1 MSGATRL
8 ALVVAAVWLV
18 FALTRLGDYGPT
30 WDAPAGEYAHGEQYL
45 GYLLSGDRAYLDF
58 SRTLGD
64 PRPPCPTL
72 EHRAP
77 HPEWPAGLYQWF
89 ETHPFGALLSAAS
102 CHLLWDTLG
111 WLPAFSAHHLPIVL
125 WVAVLLVVLVG
136 WAARRW
142 GGAAGVAA
150 ALALLLAPRFVADA
164 FNNLKDAPEAC
175 LYALSVLAFAAALA
189 RPHAGRFAL
198 AGALTGLALAQK
210 FNALFIPPHVLLY
223 WLLAN
228 ALRKLRGRP
237 RMSFPWAGTAIAAAS
252 GLIAWFAVS
261 PMLWTDTLGGAQV
274 FLDYWRKQGLMPF
287 EVNRWDGLLSWA
299 WTTPPVLLALAA
311 IGLVWP
317 RMSSDD
323 RCLLLL
329 GVLVPVGRTSLP
341 KAINFD
347 GVRHFLEFQPFLA
360 LLAAAG
366 FACLLELAATPWRR
380 ARARWVAA
388 SAEAGGPR
396 PLVPAPVAPVALSAT
411 LLVLLFAA
419 PAVAVVQTW
428 PNGTCYF
435 NDFVGGLGG
444 AQARGIASATDY
456 WAGSY
461 WQGMEWLDEHAESGA
476 SLLVPVAGG
485 VAASAAPVR
494 LRADMR
500 MLPPLPPADA
510 PPAVLYV
517 MYVTRPQFY
526 DAVAHELDARPAFH
540 ELQVQGGTI
549 LKLHRL
555 TEPAE
560 IARVFELWGLRE
572 PTARAAQRLYLW
584 AMAQP
589 PEVMSQ
595 VVQTVERARRRGA
608 AGEEEGWQALAALLP
623 EKLHADARLVLQHQ
637 VDEREH

>member
-1 MSGATRL
+1 LSGALRL
-8 ALVVAAVWLV
+8 GLVVAAVWLV
-18 FALTRLGDYGPT
+18 FALTRLDDYGPT
-30 WDAPAGEYAHGEQYL
+30 WDAPSGEYAHGEQYL
-45 GYLLSGDRAYLDF
+45 GYLLSGDRAFLDF

-64 PRPPCPTL
+64 PRPPCPVL

-77 HPEWPAGLYQWF
+77 HPAWPTVLYQWY

-111 WLPAFSAHHLPIVL
+111 WLPAFPAHHLPIVL
-125 WVAVLLVVLVG
+125 WVAVLLVVLVA

-142 GGAAGVAA
+142 GAVAGVAA
-150 ALALLLAPRFVADA
+150 A
-164 FNNLKDAPEAC
+164 
-175 LYALSVLAFAAALA
+175 
-189 RPHAGRFAL
+189 
-198 AGALTGLALAQK
+198 LALAQK

-228 ALRKLRGRP
+228 ALRRLRGRP
-237 RMSFPWAGTAIAAAS
+237 GLAFPWAGTAIAAVC
-252 GLIAWFAVS
+252 GLAAWWAVS

-287 EVNRWDGLLSWA
+287 EVNRWDGLLSWL
-299 WTTPPVLLALAA
+299 WTTPPVLLLLGALGAC
-311 IGLVWP
+311 WP
-317 RMSSDD
+317 RLDDDD

-329 GVLVPVGRTSLP
+329 GVVVPVGRTTLP

-360 LLAAAG
+360 LLVAAGVAWLLQLVARRRPARAALDTAAVRRPSAVLAVVLLAVLFATPAAAVI
-366 FACLLELAATPWRR
+366 T
-380 ARARWVAA
+380 
-388 SAEAGGPR
+388 
-396 PLVPAPVAPVALSAT
+396 
-411 LLVLLFAA
+411 
-419 PAVAVVQTW
+419 TW

-435 NDFVGGLGG
+435 NAFVGGLGG
-444 AQARGIASATDY
+444 AQQRGVASATDY

-461 WQGMEWLDEHAESGA
+461 WQGLEWLDEHAESGA
-476 SLLVPVAGG
+476 SLLVPVAMG

-494 LRADMR
+494 LRPDLH

-526 DAVAHELDARPAFH
+526 DAVAHELDARAPFH

-549 LKLHRL
+549 LKIHRL
-555 TEPAE
+555 TEPADV
-560 IARVFELWGLRE
+560 ARVFELWGLRE
-572 PTARAAQRLYLW
+572 STARAAQRLYLW

-589 PEVMSQ
+589 PEVMSR

-623 EKLHADARLVLQHQ
+623 EKLHADARLVIHHETA
-637 VDEREH
+637 EREH

>member
-1 MSGATRL
+1 MSGALRL
-8 ALVVAAVWLV
+8 GLVVAAVWLV
-18 FALTRLGDYGPT
+18 FALTRLDDYGPT
-30 WDAPAGEYAHGEQYL
+30 WDAPSGEYAHGEQYL
-45 GYLLSGDRAYLDF
+45 GYLLSGDRAFLDF
-58 SRTLGD
+58 SRSLGD
-64 PRPPCPTL
+64 PRPPYPVL
-72 EHRAP
+72 EHRVP
-77 HPEWPAGLYQWF
+77 HPAWPTVLYQWY

-111 WLPAFSAHHLPIVL
+111 WLPAFPAHHLPIVL
-125 WVAVLLVVLVG
+125 WVAILLVVLVA

-142 GGAAGVAA
+142 GAIAGLAA

-175 LYALSVLAFAAALA
+175 LYALAVLAFAAALG
-189 RPHAGRFAL
+189 RPRPARFAL

-237 RMSFPWAGTAIAAAS
+237 GLAFPWAGTAIAVVCGLAAW
-252 GLIAWFAVS
+252 LAVS

-287 EVNRWDGLLSWA
+287 EVNRWDGLLSWL
-299 WTTPPVLLALAA
+299 WTTPPALLLLAALGAC
-311 IGLVWP
+311 WP
-317 RMSSDD
+317 RLDDDD

-329 GVLVPVGRTSLP
+329 GVVVPVGRTALP

-366 FACLLELAATPWRR
+366 VAWLLELAARR
-380 ARARWVAA
+380 PAGAA
-388 SAEAGGPR
+388 GDTAAVRRPSA
-396 PLVPAPVAPVALSAT
+396 ALA
-411 LLVLLFAA
+411 LVLLVPLFAT
-419 PAVAVVQTW
+419 PAAAVVTTW

-435 NDFVGGLGG
+435 NAFVGGLGG
-444 AQARGIASATDY
+444 AQQRGVASATDY

-461 WQGMEWLDEHAESGA
+461 WQGLEWLDEHAESGA
-476 SLLVPVAGG
+476 SLLVPVALG

-494 LRADMR
+494 LRPDLR
-500 MLPPLPPADA
+500 LLPPLPPADA

-526 DAVAHELDARPAFH
+526 DAVAHELDARAAFH
-540 ELQVQGGTI
+540 ELTVQGGTI

-555 TEPAE
+555 TEPADV
-560 IARVFELWGLRE
+560 ARVFELWGLRE
-572 PTARAAQRLYLW
+572 STAQAAQRLYLW

-589 PEVMSQ
+589 PEVLGR

-623 EKLHADARLVLQHQ
+623 EKLHADARLVIQHETA
-637 VDEREH
+637 EREH